1 MDIYNSNIYNFY
13 AISYNIYIH
22 GLLGLKLIVI
32 NIYNI
37 I

>member
-1 MDIYNSNIYNFY
+1 MKMDIYNSNNFY

-32 NIYNI
+32 NI
-37 I
+37 